1 MSEAFLFATPDEFEK
16 WLAQNSHMEKEIWL
30 RLSKKSAKLQ
40 TLNYQHALTV
50 ALCWGWIDGVKQS
63 DSDEHFLQRFTPRKP
78 SSPWSLINR
87 KKAEELIEQ
96 GKMHAAGLAE
106 IEKAKANGLWDKAYA
121 GSASIE
127 VPDDLQK
134 ALEAHPKAAAHFK
147 TLDRQNR
154 FAILYRIGNVKRA
167 ETRAKKIIDF
177 VAMLARGEKPHP

>member
-1 MSEAFLFATPDEFEK
+1 MSEAFLFATPDEFEN
-16 WLAQNSHMEKEIWL
+16 WLAKNSHIEKEIWL
-30 RLSKKSAKLQ
+30 RLSKKSAKPQ
-40 TLNYQHALTV
+40 TLNYQQALIV
-50 ALCWGWIDGVKQS
+50 ALCWGWIDGVKHS
-63 DSDEHFLQRFTPRKP
+63 DTDEHFLQRFTPRKP

-96 GKMHAAGLAE
+96 GKMRASGLAE
-106 IEKAKANGLWDKAYA
+106 IDKAKANGLWEKAYA

-134 ALEAHPKAAAHFK
+134 ALEANPKAAAHFK

-167 ETRAKKIIDF
+167 ETRAKKIKDF
-177 VAMLARGEKPHP
+177 VEMLARGEKPHP